1 MNLGMILI
9 KKRPVGLVMIVIYKS
24 FVASLMAVTAIALF
38 LTLKNHQSLEQF
50 SESYIL
56 ESKITFIDFILDKIL
71 NLNPKTLRLS
81 GIAAAFYAGITAV
94 EAIGLWHEKAWA
106 EILVIVLVGVSVP
119 LEILELLHGITLLKL
134 IVFLINIAVLSY
146 LIHHFF
152 KSKPQHYPR
161 NK

>member
-1 MNLGMILI
+1 MSGSQ
-9 KKRPVGLVMIVIYKS
+9 G
-24 FVASLMAVTAIALF
+24 
-38 LTLKNHQSLEQF
+38 LEQF

-119 LEILELLHGITLLKL
+119 LEILELFHGITLLKL
-134 IVFLINIAVLSY
+134 IVFLINIAVLFY